1 MCCKIEK
8 IFLGGSEFIRCCR
21 IYILTPVGMDVKGGE
36 AVHFTLD
43 IQTQRCYPGIRSA
56 K

>member
-1 MCCKIEK
+1 MGAAAAYPSAAHVCNI
-8 IFLGGSEFIRCCR
+8 
-21 IYILTPVGMDVKGGE
+21 TPVGMDVKGGE

-43 IQTQRCYPGIRSA
+43 IQTQRCYSGIRSA